1 MSRRAEYE
9 TAARAVRTRDA
20 SLIPA
25 RWACTLVG
33 TGYFHAERGEP
44 FGAYTNAERGSRL
57 R

>member
-44 FGAYTNAERGSRL
+44 FGAYTNAERGSRF